1 MRKSNRGCLSQLLF
15 IAAFV
20 FVCYA
25 VYSHCSDDATPIAWR
40 TTGIALA
47 WMLGLAVF
55 FKLISPR
62 RQKDTAPD
70 FTVTVETVN
79 RGSDDISASARQLE
93 YIKALGGKPKKNMTL
108 SEAPALIDKLKIERD
123 VEQRREVERRLKLKN
138 GQS

>member
-1 MRKSNRGCLSQLLF
+1 MKNSNRGCLSQLLF
-15 IAAFV
+15 VAAFV
-20 FVCYA
+20 FACYT
-25 VYSHCSDDATPIAWR
+25 VYSHHSPDATPVEWR
-40 TTGIALA
+40 TAGIALA

-62 RQKDTAPD
+62 RQKYTAPD

-108 SEAPALIDKLKIERD
+108 SEASALIDKLKIERE
-123 VEQRREVERRLKLKN
+123 VKQRNEIERRTSSN
-138 GQS
+138 S